1 MIKTLG
7 MKRLKRTLSILG
19 IASMLTTSM
28 ITPAFAETNTTD
40 SSPGSTAPV
49 IQTIS
54 EDLLLHY
61 TFDDASGTTV
71 SDASLHGNDGVLV
84 GGATWSSEGK
94 LNGSVDLNGTN
105 GHVKLPDNITSN
117 LTDMTIAAWVKPD
130 AIRTWARVFDFG
142 TSDANWMFLTLRD
155 GSAVRFSMLPQGR
168 GETMLGGP
176 AFPTSAVWHH
186 VAVTLSGN
194 TGVMYINGLE
204 VARNE
209 AMTNEPD
216 YLGNTNQNFIGRSQ
230 FTADPYFD
238 GKIDDFRI
246 YRRGLT
252 GDEVMSLITDTM
264 SDAEKVAYAKNWL
277 ELGDTSMQIYDL
289 TLPILGPAGT
299 TIGWQ
304 SSHPEIVGI
313 DGKVQRPAKGQG
325 DREVTLTATITKG
338 SVYDTKTFIVV
349 VWEQDSAAYTL
360 NIAADQP
367 LHEVSPNLYGVF
379 FEDINYAGDGGLYGE
394 LLQNRSFEFST
405 PLYSWTTVTQGGAVG
420 QVNTSTVNPLNE
432 KNPRYAQISIT
443 TPGAG
448 VGLSNS
454 GYSGLAV
461 EAGEQYN
468 FSLYARSTAVLTQ
481 PITAKLQNS
490 SGTTLGSCS
499 ITGVNTQWQK
509 LGCSITSNGTDG
521 NAKLIVTALDTA
533 VIDVDMVSLFP
544 NKVWNNRT
552 NGLRYDLAEMLDDIR
567 PKFLRFPGGCI
578 VEGGS
583 VANHYD
589 WDNTI
594 GDVAERKTQRNQWA
608 SNYYQSF
615 GLGYHEYFQL
625 AEDLGA
631 EPLPVVFI
639 GIVSCA
645 NPPPTVPM
653 NELQPYID
661 DALNLIEYAN
671 GDVSTA
677 WGAKRAANGHPE
689 PFNLKYL
696 GVGNELWGPLY
707 YERYNV
713 FYDAIKAKYP
723 DIKLV
728 FSAGAFPADS
738 SFYGAYEWLAKNG
751 NKAQLVD
758 EHMYQPPAWFY
769 DNVNRYDDYS
779 RTGPKVFVGEYAA
792 HGTGKR
798 NNIESALAE
807 AAFMTGLE
815 RNSDVVELASFAP
828 LFARENFTQWTTD
841 LIWFNNRQVYG
852 SPNYYVQKLFS
863 NHVGQKVIQA
873 DLLKKNDVPY
883 EVKGSIVLGTWTT
896 AAEYD
901 DVKVTSKDGAVLYS
915 SDFSN
920 PASMTEWNAN
930 GRGTWSIADGVMKQ
944 TMSSST
950 AAEDAR
956 LMLQQGKDWNNYTLE
971 LKARKSSG
979 TEGFLIGFGA
989 KDSDN
994 YYWWNLGGFANT
1006 RTIIEKAV
1014 SGTKSTI
1021 SNIDYTRID
1030 TNRWYDIKIVVEG
1043 STIRCYL
1050 DGVLIHEVDDSKIP
1064 GPVYSVTTK
1073 DEMTGDLIIK
1083 AVNISAI
1090 PQVTNIR
1097 INGESYIHP
1106 EATVFELKGSKVAE
1120 NSFDQPEQV
1129 VPTSRKVSGVSS
1141 EFAYELPPNSV
1152 TVMRVRTKAGPAIEQ
1167 LEPAAVTTAV
1177 GTPPQLPATVQ
1188 AVFSDG
1194 SVSPVEVQWRRVDS
1208 EQYGKTGQFRLRGT
1222 VEGTYLDALAVV
1234 KVAEAATG
1242 EISASLSGPAS
1253 VQAGETFEFIYS
1265 LNALPFQVYANDL
1278 TVHYDADKLTY
1289 EGAEGLINSF
1299 TVAGSSEDAAS
1310 GKVRILLANAA
1321 VSNEVVGTK
1330 ELLKLKFRA
1339 NTADQSTE
1347 STIRLSDI
1355 VLAKA
1360 NGEEVPLSGEV
1371 AVGVRIVVA
1380 EAIDKTALNRELA
1393 VAQALHAAAV
1403 EGTKPGQYPVG
1414 SKAVLQAAISAGE
1427 AAAASGTITQHE
1439 VDEALEQLL
1448 AAVQAFRSQLIVAK
1462 KGDLNEDGA
1471 FGVGDLALLA
1481 ASYGKTSE
1489 DASWGSTYARMDM
1502 NGDGILNI
1510 IDLSAIAR
1518 LIVSE

>member
-1 MIKTLG
+1 MKWTLG
-7 MKRLKRTLSILG
+7 LKRLKRTASVLG
-19 IASMLTTSM
+19 IAAMLSTAM
-28 ITPAFAETNTTD
+28 IPPAFAADTNT
-40 SSPGSTAPV
+40 SAGSGGAPILQAAV
-49 IQTIS
+49 AD
-54 EDLLLHY
+54 DLLLHY
-61 TFDDASGTTV
+61 TFDQTTGTTV
-71 SDASLHGNDGVLV
+71 SDASSHGNDGSLV
-84 GGATWSSEGK
+84 GGASWSTDGK
-94 LNGSVDLNGTN
+94 LNGSIDLNGTN
-105 GHVKLPDNITSN
+105 GHIKLPDNITTGLS
-117 LTDMTIAAWVKPD
+117 DVTIAAWVKPD

-142 TSDANWMFLTLRD
+142 TSNANWMFLTLRD
-155 GSAVRFSMLPQGR
+155 GSAARFSMLPQGR
-168 GETMLGGP
+168 PETMLGGP

-186 VAVTLSGN
+186 IAVTLSGN

-209 AMTNEPD
+209 AMNNDPD
-216 YLGNTNQNFIGRSQ
+216 YLGSTNQNFIGKSQ

-246 YRRGLT
+246 YSRGLS

-277 ELGDTSMQIYDL
+277 QLGDTSMQIHDL

-299 TIGWQ
+299 TIAWQ
-304 SSHPEIVGI
+304 SSHPSIVGT
-313 DGKVQRPAKGQG
+313 DGKVHRPAKGQG
-325 DREVTLTATITKG
+325 DQTVTLTATITK
-338 SVYDTKTFIVV
+338 SAVFDTKTFTIV

-394 LLQNRSFEFST
+394 LLQNRSFEFGT
-405 PLYSWTTVTQGGAVG
+405 PLFSWTTVTQGGAVG
-420 QVNTSTVNPLNE
+420 QVTTATANPLNAN
-432 KNPRYAQISIT
+432 NPRYAQISIT
-443 TPGAG
+443 APGGG
-448 VGLSNS
+448 VGLSNA
-454 GYSGLAV
+454 GYSGLSI

-468 FSLYARSTAVLTQ
+468 FSLYARSQTALTK
-481 PITAKLQNS
+481 PITAKLQGS
-490 SGTTLGSCS
+490 DGTLYGSCG
-499 ITGVNTQWQK
+499 INGVTTQWQK
-509 LGCSITSNGTDG
+509 LGCEMVSSGSDV
-521 NAKLIVTALDTA
+521 NAKLVVTALDAA
-533 VIDVDMVSLFP
+533 VIDIDMVSLFP
-544 NKVWNNRT
+544 NKVWNNRE

-583 VANHYD
+583 VVNHYD

-594 GDVAERKTQRNQWA
+594 GDVAERKIQRNQWA

-645 NPPPTVPM
+645 SPPPTVPM

-661 DALNLIEYAN
+661 EALNLIEYAN
-671 GDVSTA
+671 GDVSTT

-723 DIKLV
+723 DIELV

-738 SFYGAYEWLAKNG
+738 NFYGAYEWLSKNG

-769 DNVNRYDDYS
+769 DNVNRYDSYS

-841 LIWFNNRQVYG
+841 LIWFNNHQVYG

-863 NHVGQKVIQA
+863 NHVGQQVVKA
-873 DLLKKNDVPY
+873 DLMKKNDAPY
-883 EVKGSIVLGTWTT
+883 QVKGSVVLGTWTT

-901 DVKVTSKDGAVLYS
+901 DVKVTSKDGTILYS
-915 SDFSN
+915 NDFSN
-920 PASMTEWNAN
+920 PASMSEWSAN
-930 GRGTWSIADGVMKQ
+930 GKGSWSISDGMMKQ

-950 AAEDAR
+950 SAEDAR
-956 LMLQQGKDWNNYTLE
+956 LMLQQGKEWTNYTLE
-971 LKARKSSG
+971 LKARKTSG

-1021 SNIDYTRID
+1021 SNIDYTLID
-1030 TNRWYDIKIVVEG
+1030 TNRWYDIKIVVDG
-1043 STIRCYL
+1043 SVIRCYL
-1050 DGVLIHEVDDSKIP
+1050 DGVLINEVNENKTP

-1073 DEMTGDLIIK
+1073 DDKTGDLIVK
-1083 AVNISAI
+1083 AVNSSAV
-1090 PQVTNIR
+1090 PQLTNIR
-1097 INGESYIHP
+1097 ISGAPYIHP
-1106 EATVFELKGSKVAE
+1106 EATVFELKGPMQAE
-1120 NSFDQPEQV
+1120 NSFAQPEAV
-1129 VPTSRKVSGVSS
+1129 VPTTRSVNGVGSD
-1141 EFAYELPPNSV
+1141 FAYELPPYSV
-1152 TVMRVRTKAGPAIEQ
+1152 TIMRVRTRSGPAVDQ
-1167 LEPAAVTTAV
+1167 LEQAVVHTAV
-1177 GTPPQLPATVQ
+1177 GAAPQLPSTVQ
-1188 AVFSDG
+1188 ATMSDG
-1194 SVSPVEVQWRRVDS
+1194 SQSAVEVQWKAVDP
-1208 EQYGKTGQFRLRGT
+1208 EQYAKTGEFRVRGT
-1222 VEGTYLDALAVV
+1222 VAGSYLDALAVV
-1234 KVAEAATG
+1234 KVSEAGIAES
-1242 EISASLSGPAS
+1242 SASLKGPSS
-1253 VQAGETFEFIYS
+1253 VMAGQPFELTYA
-1265 LNALPFQVYANDL
+1265 LNELPFHVYANDL
-1278 TVHYDADKLTY
+1278 TINFDPGKLTY
-1289 EGAEGLINSF
+1289 VGTEELVEGFA
-1299 TVAGSSEDAAS
+1299 VAGSSDNAAL
-1310 GKVRILLANAA
+1310 GKVRILLAN
-1321 VSNEVVGTK
+1321 VSPANEVIGTK
-1330 ELLKLKFRA
+1330 DVLKLKFTAKSAEHSTVSSISLSSVVIAGA
-1339 NTADQSTE
+1339 NGDEMTLDNGAAVELQIQSFE
-1347 STIRLSDI
+1347 AVDKV
-1355 VLAKA
+1355 VLLQEIASAKA
-1360 NGEEVPLSGEV
+1360 LV
-1371 AVGVRIVVA
+1371 AA
-1380 EAIDKTALNRELA
+1380 SE
-1393 VAQALHAAAV
+1393 
-1403 EGTKPGQYPVG
+1403 EGTKPGNYPVG
-1414 SKAVLQAAISAGE
+1414 SKAVLNAAIAEAE
-1427 AAAASGTITQHE
+1427 AAAANAAITQAE
-1439 VDEALEQLL
+1439 VDAALQRLVS
-1448 AAVQAFRSQLIVAK
+1448 AVAAFRGSIVVVQ
-1462 KGDLNEDGA
+1462 KGDLNGDGK
-1471 FGVGDLALLA
+1471 FGVGDLSMLA
-1481 ASYGKTSE
+1481 QQYGKTSA
-1489 DASWGSTYARMDM
+1489 DPSWEMNLARMDM
-1502 NGDGILNI
+1502 NNDGVLNI
-1510 IDLSAIAR
+1510 LDLSFIAKI
-1518 LIVSE
+1518 IVSE